1 MFIDVF
7 VFSLLFYVLPGIL
20 GFSQDRVLCSETR
33 PASPHVEGVQLREG
47 LPLRME
53 PVTG

>member
-7 VFSLLFYVLPGIL
+7 VFSLSFYVLPGIL

-33 PASPHVEGVQLREG
+33 PASPHVEGVQLWEG
-47 LPLRME
+47 LPPRME